1 MARMVN
7 KISVDAPESE
17 KVVWNAL
24 RVGLPEPWAVIHSL
38 NYVAQSGQKRRE
50 GEVDFLLIHPKVGI
64 IALEAKGDAEV
75 SNGPEGWAFK
85 NHKGEWRKGK
95 SPFEQASTGARE
107 LNTFLSKEAPELG
120 KVPFGHGVVFPSFTE
135 EESRGPEAPREIII
149 DREQLSDIESCVKK
163 IIKRFDLKADFTP
176 EQIKKI
182 IKKLT
187 SYKIS
192 KRSLKQ
198 VVDDTNQEILDL
210 SESQFE
216 ILSLL
221 SNQTR
226 AIIEGP
232 AGSGKT
238 ILAIECARRK
248 LQEGKKVLLLC
259 FNELLGKHLKETF
272 SDDDNIRAGSFH
284 EFCQEMAR
292 ESGLEIV
299 NEIDQIDTKT
309 EEEKSRF
316 WQIDLPES
324 LPDAIY
330 KNEKTYDALII
341 DEAQDFTVDWIKTL
355 EHCLGDLKEDPFFL
369 FLDQKQKFEGQDW
382 ESPWPE
388 KKPYPLT
395 ENWRCSEP
403 IAEKVRSI
411 WGEETTSKGPASELK
426 PEWVEA
432 ETDDEIIERAIECA
446 LSLFIEEELEPSQI
460 VVLTGNTAL
469 RDELK
474 NGPLGDKKF
483 RVETVRRYKGLDAEV
498 VVLVLPEESK
508 PVDPKIA
515 YVGMS
520 RARALL
526 RVVGPKSKRKDLNF
540 SGKK

>member
-248 LQEGKKVLLLC
+248 LQEGKRVLLLC

-272 SDDDNIRAGSFH
+272 FDDDNIWAGSFH

-292 ESGLEIV
+292 EAGLEIV

-309 EEEKSRF
+309 EEAKSRF

-382 ESPWPE
+382 ESPWS
-388 KKPYPLT
+388 KQKPYPLT

-540 SGKK
+540 GGKK

>member
-272 SDDDNIRAGSFH
+272 FDDDNIWAGSFH

-292 ESGLEIV
+292 EAGLEIV

-309 EEEKSRF
+309 EEAKSRF

-382 ESPWPE
+382 ESPWS
-388 KKPYPLT
+388 KQKPYPLT

-426 PEWVEA
+426 PERVEA

>member
-120 KVPFGHGVVFPSFTE
+120 KVPFGHGVVFPSFSV
-135 EESRGPEAPREIII
+135 EESMGPEGPREIII

-176 EQIKKI
+176 EQIKTI
-182 IKKLT
+182 RQKLT

-192 KRSLKQ
+192 KRNTKQ

-210 SESQFE
+210 SESQYT
-216 ILSLL
+216 ILTAL
-221 SNQTR
+221 SNQPR

-341 DEAQDFTVDWIKTL
+341 DEAQDFTVDWIETL
-355 EHCLGDLKEDPFFL
+355 EHCLGDLGEDPFFL
-369 FLDQKQKFEGQDW
+369 FLDRKQKFEGQDW
-382 ESPWPE
+382 ESPWLE
-388 KKPYPLT
+388 QKPYPLT

-432 ETDDEIIERAIECA
+432 ETNDEIINLAIECA
-446 LSLFIEEELEPSQI
+446 LNLLIEEKLDPSQI

-483 RVETVRRYKGLDAEV
+483 RVETVRRFKGLDAEV

-540 SGKK
+540 GGKK

>member
-75 SNGPEGWAFK
+75 TNGPEGWAFK

-120 KVPFGHGVVFPSFTE
+120 NVPFGHGVVFPSFTE

-355 EHCLGDLKEDPFFL
+355 EHCLGDLGEDPFFL
-369 FLDQKQKFEGQDW
+369 FLDRKQKFEGQDW

-388 KKPYPLT
+388 QKPYPLT

-432 ETDDEIIERAIECA
+432 ETNDEIINLAIECA
-446 LSLFIEEELEPSQI
+446 LNLLIEEKLDPSQI

-474 NGPLGDKKF
+474 NGPLSQRDFKI
-483 RVETVRRYKGLDAEV
+483 ETVRRFKGLDAEV

-540 SGKK
+540 GGKK

>member
-75 SNGPEGWAFK
+75 TNGPEGWAFK

-163 IIKRFDLKADFTP
+163 IIKQFDLKADFTP

-341 DEAQDFTVDWIKTL
+341 DEAQDFTVDWIETL
-355 EHCLGDLKEDPFFL
+355 EHCLGDLEEDPFFL
-369 FLDQKQKFEGQDW
+369 FLDRKQKFEGQDW
-382 ESPWPE
+382 ESPWL
-388 KKPYPLT
+388 KQKPYPLT

-432 ETDDEIIERAIECA
+432 ETNDEIINLAIECA
-446 LSLFIEEELEPSQI
+446 LNLLIEEKLDPSQI

-474 NGPLGDKKF
+474 NGPLSQRDFKI
-483 RVETVRRYKGLDAEV
+483 ETVRRFKGLDAEV

-540 SGKK
+540 GGKK

>member
-75 SNGPEGWAFK
+75 TNGPEGWAFK

-163 IIKRFDLKADFTP
+163 IIKQFDLKADFTP

-355 EHCLGDLKEDPFFL
+355 EHCLGDLGEDPFFL
-369 FLDQKQKFEGQDW
+369 FLDRKQKFEGQDW

-388 KKPYPLT
+388 QKPYPLT

-432 ETDDEIIERAIECA
+432 ETNDEIINLAIECA
-446 LSLFIEEELEPSQI
+446 LNLLIEEKLDPSQI

-474 NGPLGDKKF
+474 NGPLSQRDFKI
-483 RVETVRRYKGLDAEV
+483 ETVRRFKGLDAEV

-540 SGKK
+540 GGKK

>member
-75 SNGPEGWAFK
+75 TNGPEGWAFK

-135 EESRGPEAPREIII
+135 EESRGPEGPREIII

-163 IIKRFDLKADFTP
+163 IIKQFDLKADFTP

-221 SNQTR
+221 SNQPR

-341 DEAQDFTVDWIKTL
+341 DEAQDFTVDWIETL
-355 EHCLGDLKEDPFFL
+355 EHCLGDLGEDPFFL
-369 FLDQKQKFEGQDW
+369 FLDRKQKFEGQDW

-388 KKPYPLT
+388 QKPYPLT

-432 ETDDEIIERAIECA
+432 ETNDEIINLAIECA
-446 LSLFIEEELEPSQI
+446 LNLLIEEKLDPSQI

-474 NGPLGDKKF
+474 NGPLSQRDFKI
-483 RVETVRRYKGLDAEV
+483 ETVRRFKGLDAEV

-540 SGKK
+540 GGKK

>member
-1 MARMVN
+1 MARMVK
-7 KISVDAPESE
+7 KISIDDKYERGVGD
-17 KVVWNAL
+17 AL
-24 RVGLPEPWAVIHSL
+24 RDGLPEPWAVMHGL

-64 IALEAKGDAEV
+64 IALEVKGDAEV

-85 NHKGEWRKGK
+85 NHKGEWRKEK

-120 KVPFGHGVVFPSFTE
+120 KVPFGHGVVFPSFSV
-135 EESRGPEAPREIII
+135 EESMGPEGPREIII

-176 EQIKKI
+176 EQIKTI
-182 IKKLT
+182 RQKLT

-192 KRSLKQ
+192 KRNTKQ

-210 SESQFE
+210 SESQYT
-216 ILSLL
+216 ILTAL
-221 SNQTR
+221 SNQPR

-341 DEAQDFTVDWIKTL
+341 DEAQDFTVDWIETL
-355 EHCLGDLKEDPFFL
+355 EHCLDDLGEDPFFL
-369 FLDQKQKFEGQDW
+369 FLDRKQKFEGQDW
-382 ESPWPE
+382 ESPWS
-388 KKPYPLT
+388 KQKPYPLT

-446 LSLFIEEELEPSQI
+446 LNLLIEEKLDPSQI

-483 RVETVRRYKGLDAEV
+483 RVETVRRFKGLDAEV

-540 SGKK
+540 GGKK

>member
-24 RVGLPEPWAVIHSL
+24 RVGLPEPWAVMHGL

-272 SDDDNIRAGSFH
+272 FDDDNIWAGSFH

-309 EEEKSRF
+309 EEAKSRF

-382 ESPWPE
+382 ESPWS
-388 KKPYPLT
+388 KQKPYPLT

-432 ETDDEIIERAIECA
+432 ETDDEIIECA

>member
-120 KVPFGHGVVFPSFTE
+120 NVPFGHGVVFPSFSV
-135 EESRGPEAPREIII
+135 EESMGPEGPREIII

-163 IIKRFDLKADFTP
+163 IIKRFNLKADFTP
-176 EQIKKI
+176 EQIKTI
-182 IKKLT
+182 RQKLT

-192 KRSLKQ
+192 KRNTKQ

-210 SESQFE
+210 SESQYT
-216 ILSLL
+216 ILTAL
-221 SNQTR
+221 SNQPR

-382 ESPWPE
+382 ESPWS
-388 KKPYPLT
+388 KQKPYPLT

-540 SGKK
+540 GGKK

>member
-1 MARMVN
+1 MARMVK
-7 KISVDAPESE
+7 KISDSANKSE

-24 RVGLPEPWAVIHSL
+24 RDGLPEPWAVMHSL

-75 SNGPEGWAFK
+75 TNGPEGWAFK

-163 IIKRFDLKADFTP
+163 IIKQFDLKADFTP

-341 DEAQDFTVDWIKTL
+341 DEAQDFTVDWIETL
-355 EHCLGDLKEDPFFL
+355 EHCLGDLGEDPFFL
-369 FLDQKQKFEGQDW
+369 FLDRKQKFEGQDW

-388 KKPYPLT
+388 QKPYPLT

-432 ETDDEIIERAIECA
+432 ETNDEIINLAIECA
-446 LSLFIEEELEPSQI
+446 LNLLIEEKLDPSQI

-474 NGPLGDKKF
+474 NGPLSQRDFKI
-483 RVETVRRYKGLDAEV
+483 ETVRRFKGLDAEV

-540 SGKK
+540 GGKK

>member
-24 RVGLPEPWAVIHSL
+24 RDGLPEPWAVMHSL

-107 LNTFLSKEAPELG
+107 LNTFLSKEAPEIG
-120 KVPFGHGVVFPSFTE
+120 KVPFGHGVVFPSFSV
-135 EESRGPEAPREIII
+135 EESMGPEGPREIII

-163 IIKRFDLKADFTP
+163 IIKRFNLKADFTP
-176 EQIKKI
+176 EQIKTI
-182 IKKLT
+182 RQKLT

-192 KRSLKQ
+192 KRNTKQ

-210 SESQFE
+210 SESQYT
-216 ILSLL
+216 ILTAL
-221 SNQTR
+221 SNQPR

-248 LQEGKKVLLLC
+248 LQEGKRVLLLC

-309 EEEKSRF
+309 EEAKSRF

-355 EHCLGDLKEDPFFL
+355 EHCLGDLGE
-369 FLDQKQKFEGQDW
+369 DQKQKFEGQDW
-382 ESPWPE
+382 ESPWS
-388 KKPYPLT
+388 KQKPYPLT

-446 LSLFIEEELEPSQI
+446 LNLLIEEKLDPSQI

-540 SGKK
+540 GGKK

>member
-64 IALEAKGDAEV
+64 IALEVKGDAEV

-107 LNTFLSKEAPELG
+107 LNTFLSKEAPEIG

-163 IIKRFDLKADFTP
+163 IIKRFNLKADFTP
-176 EQIKKI
+176 EQIKTI
-182 IKKLT
+182 RQKLT

-192 KRSLKQ
+192 KRNTKQ

-210 SESQFE
+210 SESQYT
-216 ILSLL
+216 ILTAL
-221 SNQTR
+221 SNQPR

-341 DEAQDFTVDWIKTL
+341 DEAQDFTVDWIETL
-355 EHCLGDLKEDPFFL
+355 EHCLGDLGEDPFFL
-369 FLDQKQKFEGQDW
+369 FLDRKQKFEGQDW
-382 ESPWPE
+382 ESPWLE
-388 KKPYPLT
+388 QKPYPLT

-446 LSLFIEEELEPSQI
+446 LNLLIEEKLDPSQI

-483 RVETVRRYKGLDAEV
+483 RVETVRRFKGLDAEV

-540 SGKK
+540 GGKK

>member
-1 MARMVN
+1 MARMVK
-7 KISVDAPESE
+7 KISIDDKYERGVGD
-17 KVVWNAL
+17 AL
-24 RVGLPEPWAVIHSL
+24 RDGLPEPWAVMHGL

-64 IALEAKGDAEV
+64 IALEVKGDAEV

-85 NHKGEWRKGK
+85 NHKGEWRKEK

-120 KVPFGHGVVFPSFTE
+120 KVPFGHGVVFPSFSV
-135 EESRGPEAPREIII
+135 EESMGPEGPREIII
-149 DREQLSDIESCVKK
+149 DREQLSDVESCVKK

-176 EQIKKI
+176 EQIKTI
-182 IKKLT
+182 RQKLT

-192 KRSLKQ
+192 KRNTKQ

-210 SESQFE
+210 SESQYT
-216 ILSLL
+216 ILTAL
-221 SNQTR
+221 SNQPR

-341 DEAQDFTVDWIKTL
+341 DEAQDFTVDWIETL
-355 EHCLGDLKEDPFFL
+355 EHCLDDLGEDPFFL
-369 FLDQKQKFEGQDW
+369 FLDRKQKFEGQDW
-382 ESPWPE
+382 ESPWS
-388 KKPYPLT
+388 KQKPYPLT

-446 LSLFIEEELEPSQI
+446 LNLLIEEKLDPSQI

-474 NGPLGDKKF
+474 NGPLSQRDFKI
-483 RVETVRRYKGLDAEV
+483 ETVRRFKGLDAEV

-540 SGKK
+540 GGKK

>member
-1 MARMVN
+1 MARMVK
-7 KISVDAPESE
+7 KISIDDKYERGVRDA
-17 KVVWNAL
+17 L
-24 RVGLPEPWAVIHSL
+24 GDGLPEPWAVMHSL

-64 IALEAKGDAEV
+64 IALEVKGDAEV
-75 SNGPEGWAFK
+75 GNGPEGWAFK
-85 NHKGEWRKGK
+85 NHKGEWRKEK

-120 KVPFGHGVVFPSFTE
+120 NVPFGHGVVFPSFSV
-135 EESRGPEAPREIII
+135 EESMGPEGPREIII

-176 EQIKKI
+176 KQIKTI
-182 IKKLT
+182 IQKLT

-192 KRSLKQ
+192 KRNTKQ

-210 SESQFE
+210 SESQYT
-216 ILSLL
+216 ILTALN
-221 SNQTR
+221 NQPR

-355 EHCLGDLKEDPFFL
+355 EHCLGDLEEDPFFL
-369 FLDQKQKFEGQDW
+369 FLDRKQKFEGQDW
-382 ESPWPE
+382 ESPWS
-388 KKPYPLT
+388 KQKPYPLT

-432 ETDDEIIERAIECA
+432 ETNDEIINLAIECA
-446 LSLFIEEELEPSQI
+446 LNLLIEEKLDPSQI

-474 NGPLGDKKF
+474 NGPLSQRDFKI
-483 RVETVRRYKGLDAEV
+483 ETVRRFKGLDAEV

-540 SGKK
+540 GGKK

>member
-64 IALEAKGDAEV
+64 IALEVKGDAEV

-85 NHKGEWRKGK
+85 NHKGEWRKEK

-120 KVPFGHGVVFPSFTE
+120 KVPFGHGVVFPSFSV
-135 EESRGPEAPREIII
+135 EESMGPEGPREIII
-149 DREQLSDIESCVKK
+149 DREQLSDVESCVKK

-176 EQIKKI
+176 EQIKTI
-182 IKKLT
+182 RQKLT

-192 KRSLKQ
+192 KRNTKQ

-210 SESQFE
+210 SESQYT
-216 ILSLL
+216 ILTAL
-221 SNQTR
+221 SNQPR

-272 SDDDNIRAGSFH
+272 FDDDNIWAGSFH

-309 EEEKSRF
+309 EEAKSRF

-382 ESPWPE
+382 ESPWS
-388 KKPYPLT
+388 KQKPYPLT

-483 RVETVRRYKGLDAEV
+483 RVETVRRFKGLDAEV

>member
-75 SNGPEGWAFK
+75 TNGPEGWAFK

-163 IIKRFDLKADFTP
+163 IIKQFDLKADFTP

-341 DEAQDFTVDWIKTL
+341 DEAQDFTVDWIETL
-355 EHCLGDLKEDPFFL
+355 EHCLGDLGEDPFFL
-369 FLDQKQKFEGQDW
+369 FLDRKQKFEGQDW

-388 KKPYPLT
+388 QKPYPLT

-432 ETDDEIIERAIECA
+432 ETNDEIIDLAIECA
-446 LSLFIEEELEPSQI
+446 LNLLIEEKLDPSQI

-474 NGPLGDKKF
+474 NGPLSQRDFKI
-483 RVETVRRYKGLDAEV
+483 ETVRRFKGLDAEV

-540 SGKK
+540 GGKK

>member
-75 SNGPEGWAFK
+75 TNGPEGWAFK

-135 EESRGPEAPREIII
+135 EESRGPEGPREIII

-163 IIKRFDLKADFTP
+163 IIKQFDLKADFTP

-292 ESGLEIV
+292 ETGLEIV

-341 DEAQDFTVDWIKTL
+341 DEAQDFTVDWIETL
-355 EHCLGDLKEDPFFL
+355 EHCLGDLGEDPFFL
-369 FLDQKQKFEGQDW
+369 FLDRKQKFEGQDW

-388 KKPYPLT
+388 QKPYPLT

-432 ETDDEIIERAIECA
+432 ETNDEIINLAIECA
-446 LSLFIEEELEPSQI
+446 LNLLIEEKLDPSQI

-474 NGPLGDKKF
+474 NGPLSQRDFKI
-483 RVETVRRYKGLDAEV
+483 ETVRRFKGLDAEV

-540 SGKK
+540 GGKK

>member
-75 SNGPEGWAFK
+75 TNGPEGWAFK

-120 KVPFGHGVVFPSFTE
+120 NVPFGHGVVFPSFTE

-341 DEAQDFTVDWIKTL
+341 DEAQDFTVDWIETL
-355 EHCLGDLKEDPFFL
+355 EHCLGDLEEDPFFL
-369 FLDQKQKFEGQDW
+369 FLDRKQKFEGQDW
-382 ESPWPE
+382 ESPWL
-388 KKPYPLT
+388 KQKPYPLT

-432 ETDDEIIERAIECA
+432 ETNDEIINLAIECA
-446 LSLFIEEELEPSQI
+446 LNLLIEEKLDPSQI

-474 NGPLGDKKF
+474 NGPLSQRDFKI
-483 RVETVRRYKGLDAEV
+483 ETVRRFKGLDAEV

-540 SGKK
+540 GGKK

>member
-1 MARMVN
+1 MARMVK
-7 KISVDAPESE
+7 KISIDDKYERGVGD
-17 KVVWNAL
+17 AL
-24 RVGLPEPWAVIHSL
+24 RDGLPEPWAVMHGL

-64 IALEAKGDAEV
+64 IALEVKGDAEV

-85 NHKGEWRKGK
+85 NHKGEWRKEK

-341 DEAQDFTVDWIKTL
+341 DEAQDFTVDWIETL
-355 EHCLGDLKEDPFFL
+355 EHCLGDLGEDPFFL
-369 FLDQKQKFEGQDW
+369 FLDRKQKFEGQDW

-388 KKPYPLT
+388 QKPYPLT